1 MVYGLM
7 GSARMQKVVHQ
18 LEQVRR
24 LARVLLLLQRLMQ
37 WTAALACTALVCG
50 VVDYLLR
57 LPWWLRLTIDV
68 CIVALAVSWMWG
80 RMKQVVAF
88 RPDLSALALRA
99 ERLYPRLA
107 GALASGVEFAADAS
121 AYADP
126 ERTGRMAETSVLEVQ
141 KHLGGRPLGGLFNPT
156 RTLQIAAVLA
166 VALLG
171 SGLVVAAVPDESAI
185 ALRRWLGPLRDTPW
199 PRRTRISS
207 LMDREV
213 WPDDTPLPLE
223 ARVERGYRS
232 GMRVW
237 AVTRLFDADG
247 RGGPV
252 QRLLMTFQPRRDE
265 GERPGTPDNGGTEF
279 ARLFDWNGN
288 PEGAGPD
295 AARPQ
300 RWTAIE
306 LRFEAGDDQT
316 PDQTIR
322 LVPRPAVEQVS
333 VHIEPPQ
340 YARALVGEQDLVMEQ
355 GGYAPA
361 APAGSATDS
370 ETDGPRAAA
379 EFVSTAAGLVGSHVT
394 MRFAVNGAKLA
405 RMEDWQKIF
414 PGFATIG
421 AATFRLEDRMV
432 EARFR
437 LDRTVQSGVQLVDEH
452 GLSNMSERVY
462 RVEARRD
469 ELPTVS
475 LLQPEADESVLAT
488 AVIETEAVARD
499 DVGVEW
505 LALEALLPGRDPSP
519 EVPPDLPPEIL
530 QEVPADLPAM
540 PVEAS
545 GNHVAE
551 LARVSGRRARLELP
565 HRLDLAGFALRT
577 GDRVVLT
584 GATLDVFDLDGLRH
598 DTARSAPRTL
608 RIIEP
613 ATLVREIRGEL
624 AGLRRPAIRLEAA
637 QNRLMEA
644 TEASGQKRVSRRVE
658 TQQSLV
664 RSLRSRLERNRLDN
678 ESAEPLRQLM
688 DGSDALLDQAAK
700 SSDRAAQQL
709 EEAERSGEKQR
720 LQQLAETARPQQ
732 QQVSTALQELVRLLD
747 QGSDVLTI
755 QLQLQGILKKQ
766 RDLGADTRNLLP
778 RTLGQD
784 PDQLDESDRGKLG
797 DLGARQEAVKNEV
810 QNLVGRMQSTSQVLS
825 RQSAEPQDQAAA
837 AALSEA
843 AAIAQRQGLD
853 RKMQRA
859 SELARQNRL
868 SESAGQQDE
877 NAEVLEKM
885 LESLT
890 NQKRREQ
897 EILRRRLL
905 ELAQSI
911 ARLIEQQ
918 KAQIDRLPDAA
929 PLTVLADPMSR
940 LWRNTLAVQDQAQQI
955 RETHPAAAPLGR
967 AAAHQSLSVTALRA
981 AKLEVARTAE
991 TGALTEL
998 EEALRLV
1005 REMQRKQD
1013 EDRNR
1018 QKRAELRDAY
1028 RRLGRQQAELRGK
1041 TRPYV
1046 GLERLSRLQRADLV
1060 RLGMDEA
1067 DIRNEADDLSG
1078 RIEQT
1083 IVFVHLHARIDSAAT
1098 RVADR
1103 LRTALAETADLD
1115 DEQMIADMLNA
1126 MAEALDRDEQDEP
1139 FAGQNQVGG
1148 GGGGGGGASPLIP
1161 PVAELK
1167 LVRGVQQSIH
1177 QRTRQLDQERI
1188 EARPEADQ
1196 RRQVQRLAIEQ
1207 RELVGIGQKLIEKLR
1222 AERRPAGPPQ
1232 PQGPDLREP

>member
-1 MVYGLM
+1 
-7 GSARMQKVVHQ
+7 MQKVVHQ

-24 LARVLLLLQRLMQ
+24 LARVMLLAQRLMQ

-50 VVDYLLR
+50 VADYLLR

-80 RMKQVVAF
+80 RLKQVVAF
-88 RPDLSALALRA
+88 RPDLSILALRA
-99 ERLYPRLA
+99 ERLYPQLV
-107 GALASGVEFAADAS
+107 GVLASGVEFAADAS

-126 ERTGRMAETSVLEVQ
+126 ERTGRMAETSVREVQ
-141 KHLGGRPLGGLFNPT
+141 NRLGGRPLSGLLNPT

-166 VALLG
+166 VTLLG
-171 SGLVVAAVPDESAI
+171 GGLVVAAVPDEAAI
-185 ALRRWLGPLRDTPW
+185 ALRRWLSPLRDTPW
-199 PRRTRISS
+199 PRRTRIRS

-223 ARVERGYRS
+223 ARVERGFRS

-252 QRLLMTFQPRRDE
+252 QRLLLTFQLRRDE
-265 GERPGTPDNGGTEF
+265 GERPGTADHRGTEF
-279 ARLFDWNGN
+279 ARLFDWSGD
-288 PEGAGPD
+288 PEGTGPN

-306 LRFEAGDDQT
+306 LYFEAGDDQS
-316 PDQTIR
+316 PDQTIK

-340 YARALVGEQDLVMEQ
+340 YARALVGEQDLVMER

-361 APAGSATDS
+361 APAGSGTDS
-370 ETDGPRAAA
+370 VTDPRAAA
-379 EFVSTAAGLVGSHVT
+379 EFVSNAAGLVGSHVM
-394 MRFAVNGAKLA
+394 MRFTVNGAKIA
-405 RMEDWQKIF
+405 EIEDWGKIF
-414 PGFATIG
+414 PGLATMG
-421 AATFRLEDRMV
+421 AATFRLEDRTV

-437 LDRTVQSGVQLVDEH
+437 LDQTVQSEVQLVDAH

-475 LLQPEADESVLAT
+475 LLQPAADEPVLAT

-505 LALEALLPGRDPSP
+505 LAMEAQLPGREPTPDH
-519 EVPPDLPPEIL
+519 PPDLPP
-530 QEVPADLPAM
+530 AA
-540 PVEAS
+540 VEA
-545 GNHVAE
+545 GRHRVEE

-565 HRLDLAGFALRT
+565 HRLDLSDFALRP

-584 GATLDVFDLDGLRH
+584 GTTLDVFDLDGLRH
-598 DTARSAPRTL
+598 DTVRSAPRTL
-608 RIIEP
+608 RIIDP
-613 ATLVREIRGEL
+613 TTLVREIRGEL
-624 AGLRRPAIRLEAA
+624 AGLRRQAIRLEAA
-637 QNRLMEA
+637 QNRLMES

-664 RSLRSRLERNRLDN
+664 QSLRSRLERNRLDD
-678 ESAEPLRQLM
+678 ESAQPLRQLL
-688 DGSDALLDQAAK
+688 DGSDTLLDQAGE
-700 SSDRAAQQL
+700 SSDLAARQL
-709 EEAERSGEKQR
+709 KEAENSRDRQRRQKLAQAARS
-720 LQQLAETARPQQ
+720 QQ
-732 QQVSTALQELVRLLD
+732 QKVSSVLKELVRLLD

-755 QLQLQGILKKQ
+755 QLQLQGTLKKQ
-766 RDLGADTRNLLP
+766 KDLGVDTRNLLP

-784 PDQLDESDRGKLG
+784 PDQLEESERRKLG
-797 DLGARQEAVKNEV
+797 ELGARQDAVKNEV
-810 QNLVGRMQSTSQVLS
+810 QNLVARMQSTSQALS
-825 RQSAEPQDQAAA
+825 RQGAEPQDQAAA
-837 AALSEA
+837 SALSEA

-853 RKMQRA
+853 RKMQ
-859 SELARQNRL
+859 LAGDLAQENRL

-877 NAEVLEKM
+877 NAEILEKM

-890 NQKRREQ
+890 DQKRREQ

-905 ELAQSI
+905 KLAQSI

-918 KAQIDRLPDAA
+918 KVQIKRLPDAS

-955 RETHPAAAPLGR
+955 RQTRPAAAPLGR
-967 AAAHQSLSVTALRA
+967 AATHQSSSIEALRG
-981 AKLEVARTAE
+981 AKFEEARTAE
-991 TGALTEL
+991 TGALAEL

-1028 RRLGRQQAELRGK
+1028 RRLGQQQSNLRRA
-1041 TRPYV
+1041 TQPYV
-1046 GLERLSRLQRADLV
+1046 DRERLSRLQRADLV

-1067 DIRNEADDLSG
+1067 DIRNEADNLSS

-1083 IVFVHLHARIDSAAT
+1083 IVFVHLHARIDTAAT

-1126 MAEALDRDEQDEP
+1126 MAEALDHDERDEP
-1139 FAGQNQVGG
+1139 FAGQNQGEGG
-1148 GGGGGGGASPLIP
+1148 GGGVGPLIP

-1177 QRTRQLDQERI
+1177 ERTRQLDQERI
-1188 EARPEADQ
+1188 AGRDEADQ
-1196 RRQVQRLAIEQ
+1196 RRKVQRLAVEQ

-1222 AERRPAGPPQ
+1222 AERPPAGPARPV
-1232 PQGPDLREP
+1232 GPDLREPR